1 MDSIELVRQRFA
13 KDIFATETTGV
24 EILDSKP
31 YYSRCAMK
39 IGDRHRNAM
48 GTVMGGAIFTLADFA
63 FAVAA
68 NAESLQT
75 VSASSSIT
83 YLSSGRGDSLF
94 AEARCLKDGRTTC
107 FFEVTVSDESGKA
120 VAKVSTMG
128 VKIPKDN
135 HEKQKE

>member
-1 MDSIELVRQRFA
+1 MDCLEQARRRFA
-13 KDIFATETTGV
+13 KDLFATEAAGV
-24 EILDSKP
+24 AILEAEP
-31 YYSRCAMK
+31 GRSRCEME

-48 GTVMGGAIFTLADFA
+48 GAVMGGAIFTLADFA

-83 YLSSGRGDSLF
+83 YLSSGRGDRLF
-94 AEARCLKDGRTTC
+94 AEARCLKDGRTAC
-107 FFEVTVSDESGKA
+107 FYEVLVTDGDGRA

-128 VKIPKDN
+128 VKLPKDTP
-135 HEKQKE
+135 KK